1 LQAPDLQ
8 LAKKPFL
15 LINLCAS
22 VAAMLYLVFSLFLS
36 SAHAQSAYDGSL
48 LLSQLPNGARLE
60 VSKLLKL
67 GTITDGAHHQMNHF
81 CTFENGECTPSN
93 HQGVFYPLNSQ
104 LNLKTD
110 VEDALTIT
118 EKGYWFGDNYGL
130 LPGIYC
136 LDRSLSKF
144 ESSGENHEDKLKFTD
159 CAGNKVFTIYA
170 NAGYTLRNRDG
181 FKGYTISE
189 FEFQSGNVLRFVK

>member
-1 LQAPDLQ
+1 MAQ
-8 LAKKPFL
+8 KPL
-15 LINLCAS
+15 LSINFCARLTT
-22 VAAMLYLVFSLFLS
+22 MLYLVFSLFLS

-60 VSKLLKL
+60 VSKLLEL
-67 GTITDGAHHQMNHF
+67 GSIADEAHDQMNHF

-118 EKGYWFGDNYGL
+118 EKGGWFGDHYGL

-144 ESSGENHEDKLKFTD
+144 ESGTDNHEDKLKFTD

-189 FEFQSGNVLRFVK
+189 FEFQSGKVLRFVK